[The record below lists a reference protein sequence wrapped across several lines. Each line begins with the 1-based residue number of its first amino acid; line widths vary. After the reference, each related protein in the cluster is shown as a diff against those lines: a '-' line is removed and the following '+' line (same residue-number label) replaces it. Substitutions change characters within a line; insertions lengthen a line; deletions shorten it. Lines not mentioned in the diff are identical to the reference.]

1 MLAPLP
7 MAAKV
12 RYSSPMPI
20 ERFRPDSEFDT
31 RERCFITELRNIPGD
46 EGCSIARARVPPGV
60 TTELHRLRGIVEHYV
75 ILEGHGVVEVAGEP
89 TRVAEL
95 DVVTIPAE
103 SPQRITNTG
112 AGDLTFLCVCVPRWI
127 PESYESLE

>member
-1 MLAPLP
+1 
-7 MAAKV
+7 MA
-12 RYSSPMPI
+12 I
-20 ERFRPDSEFDT
+20 ERFQPASEFDT

-46 EGCSIARARVPPGV
+46 QACSFARARVGPGV

-75 ILEGHGVVEVAGEP
+75 ILEGQGVVEVGGQP
-89 TRVAEL
+89 VPVAKL

-112 AGDLTFLCVCVPRWI
+112 SGDLTFLCVCLPRWI